1 MPRSI
6 SGKDERPLDLDR
18 IARRLQDTSPKER
31 MRWKEITIKT
41 GDSLSVLAQRYNT
54 DIATLKAAN
63 NLTGTLSE
71 QESPY

>member
-1 MPRSI
+1 M
-6 SGKDERPLDLDR
+6 DR

-63 NLTGTLSE
+63 NLTGTSIRAGKPFVDTDE
-71 QESPY
+71 